1 LKIQDIIKYYNI
13 FIMDLEDEF
22 ILDDDIDFKKTVDE
36 EEWLMKYL
44 KEEELFNKFYKEKI
58 KNIKLYFFYIDKHRE
73 IIKVFKNNLD
83 ISNNILQKGE
93 LINIVNKN
101 RKILNKKFILTQI
114 LKYNFN
120 IKNNDINK
128 FLINNENFTF
138 LKKIN
143 ELDDIYWEDTIP
155 LFQSLNSLYFI
166 FFEKRKYNT
175 KKIHLRR
182 KKRAKTKK
190 MYNKELKIK
199 KTDIIKID

>member
-1 LKIQDIIKYYNI
+1 MFYN
-13 FIMDLEDEF
+13 
-22 ILDDDIDFKKTVDE
+22 
-36 EEWLMKYL
+36 
-44 KEEELFNKFYKEKI
+44 
-58 KNIKLYFFYIDKHRE
+58 
-73 IIKVFKNNLD
+73 
-83 ISNNILQKGE
+83 SNNILQKEE
-93 LINIVNKN
+93 LTNIVNKN

-128 FLINNENFTF
+128 FLINNDDFTF

-143 ELDDIYWEDTIP
+143 EIDNIYWEDTIP

-182 KKRAKTKK
+182 KKVKTKK
-190 MYNKELKIK
+190 IYNKEIKVK
-199 KTDIIKID
+199 KTDIIEID

>member
-1 LKIQDIIKYYNI
+1 MELD
-13 FIMDLEDEF
+13 DEF
-22 ILDDDIDFKKTVDE
+22 VLDDIDLKTDE
-36 EEWLMKYL
+36 DWLVKYV
-44 KEEELFNKFYKEKI
+44 KEEELFDKFYKEKI

-73 IIKVFKNNLD
+73 IIKVLKNNLD
-83 ISNNILQKGE
+83 ISNNILQKEE
-93 LINIVNKN
+93 LTNIVNKN

-128 FLINNENFTF
+128 FLINNDNFTF

-143 ELDDIYWEDTIP
+143 EIDKIYWEDTIS

-175 KKIHLRR
+175 KKIQLRR
-182 KKRAKTKK
+182 KKVKTKK
-190 MYNKELKIK
+190 IFNKEIKVK
-199 KTDIIKID
+199 KTNIIEID